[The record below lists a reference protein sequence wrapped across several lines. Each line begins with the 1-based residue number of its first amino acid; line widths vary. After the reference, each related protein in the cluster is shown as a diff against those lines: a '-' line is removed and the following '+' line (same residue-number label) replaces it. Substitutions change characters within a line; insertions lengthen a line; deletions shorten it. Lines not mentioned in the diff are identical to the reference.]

1 MRFLHLIIIG
11 LVFGG
16 CSSDAQL
23 PENITDGYAINVIKD
38 LESMSKQSRLTLVRS
53 VAIGEKIESTEMV
66 IDTMKSKAAKLE
78 ALKSEYVA
86 FLNIQTE
93 TLLKNMNLTVDSG
106 GGYESRNY
114 SNKDTTAFLQEFKII
129 KSRGQLQGYFWKT
142 RQRNWLVDRD
152 IENFYLPQKGYVT
165 QIIENTWW
173 KSPERINIQLEVL
186 GPQNAR

>member
-1 MRFLHLIIIG
+1 
-11 LVFGG
+11 
-16 CSSDAQL
+16 
-23 PENITDGYAINVIKD
+23 
-38 LESMSKQSRLTLVRS
+38 MSKQSRLTLVRS

-165 QIIENTWW
+165 QIIENAWW

>member
-1 MRFLHLIIIG
+1 MRFLYLIIIG
-11 LVFGG
+11 LVLGG

-23 PENITDGYAINVIKD
+23 PENITDKYAKLVIKD
-38 LESMSKQSRLTLVRS
+38 LEIMANQSRLTLVRS
-53 VAIGEKIESTEMV
+53 VAIGEKIETQEMV
-66 IDTMKSKAAKLE
+66 IDTMKNQDAKLD

-86 FLNIQTE
+86 FLNIETE
-93 TLLKNMNLTVDSG
+93 SLLKNMNFTVDSG
-106 GGYESRNY
+106 GEYESRNY
-114 SNKDTTAFLQEFKII
+114 FNKDTTAFLQEFKIL

>member
-23 PENITDGYAINVIKD
+23 PENITVGYAINVIKD

-165 QIIENTWW
+165 QIIENAWW